1 MELELPALPD
11 AMTLDVMNLYLRLL
25 PPAFWDEL
33 RRKKQPKSKNRIYT
47 AGVVIWLMIIQRF
60 QSDGTLESGVLEL
73 VRGLPM
79 QFWPK
84 PCKRLRPGPDGNK
97 PMPSLNTASYN
108 DARQALPLEM
118 LEAGFDWA
126 FEQLTE
132 LTKGDALARRV
143 FMVDGTSVRTAHS
156 APLIDL
162 YPPATNQHGGSHW
175 PVIRM
180 LVAHDLETGLA
191 LRPECGAMYGDDAVS
206 EQELFER
213 ILARLPAGAVALGD
227 INFGVFTVAYSATG
241 SKHPVLLRMSPE
253 RARSVLKRDVVDGLD
268 ERIRWRP
275 SDYEKG
281 RHPELPADAFVD
293 GRLIARRVQPS
304 NGDAAFLLILF
315 TTLQDAADEV
325 VALYGKRWDI
335 ELDLRTLKDTLR
347 LKQIDCIGPQMVA
360 KEIDAAL
367 LAYNLMRAVMY
378 MAARKAQLKPRNFS
392 FSRTRRVI
400 NTFLPLIA
408 AAGDE
413 RQAREQFERMMY
425 YVGQAKLYKRKRTT
439 NSYPRAKWGEPNTFP
454 KRKTEPR
461 QE

>member
-1 MELELPALPD
+1 M
-11 AMTLDVMNLYLRLL
+11 
-25 PPAFWDEL
+25 
-33 RRKKQPKSKNRIYT
+33 
-47 AGVVIWLMIIQRF
+47 
-60 QSDGTLESGVLEL
+60 LEL
-73 VRGLPM
+73 VRGLPD
-79 QFWPK
+79 QFWLK
-84 PCKRLRPGPDGNK
+84 PCKRLRPGPDGKK

-108 DARQALPLEM
+108 DARQALPLEIV
-118 LEAGFDWA
+118 EAGFDWVY
-126 FEQLTE
+126 EQLTG
-132 LTKGDALARRV
+132 LTKGDAPARRV
-143 FMVDGTSVRTAHS
+143 FLIDGTSVRTAHS
-156 APLIDL
+156 APLVEL

-191 LRPECGAMYGDDAVS
+191 LRPESGAMYGDGAVS
-206 EQELFER
+206 EQKLFER

-227 INFGVFTVAYSATG
+227 INFGVFTVAHAATG

-253 RARSVLKRDVVDGLD
+253 RARSLLKRDVVDGLD
-268 ERIRWRP
+268 ERIRWEP
-275 SDYEKG
+275 SDYEQ
-281 RHPELPADAFVD
+281 RHHPEIPKGAFVD

-315 TTLQDAADEV
+315 TTLEDAADEV

-347 LKQIDCIGPQMVA
+347 LAQIDCISPEMVA

-367 LAYNLMRAVMY
+367 LAYNLVRAVMY

-400 NTFLPLIA
+400 NAFLPLIA
-408 AAGDE
+408 AATDE
-413 RQAREQFERMMY
+413 RQLRELTERMMY
-425 YVGQAKLYKRKRTT
+425 YVGQTKKYKRNRTT
-439 NSYPRAKWGEPNTFP
+439 NSYPREVWGEPKTFP

-461 QE
+461 QQ